1 MKKSS
6 FEGGSPTKKVVYVLP
21 DIGRL
26 KKELPRQQEMY
37 EKASV
42 QQLEEA
48 FSQGV
53 CFNQQIQQQIIEDNN
68 LLVMEVFAKY
78 WDLVPDMRKFM
89 IRKGSPELNALYLSK
104 RSLGKQCIELVK
116 NARFTPDFL
125 RENFEY
131 FTKEAQA
138 HCIMVRKIKL

>member
-1 MKKSS
+1 MKQKIT
-6 FEGGSPTKKVVYVLP
+6 ENYVLP

-26 KKELPRQQEMY
+26 KKELLRQQEMY

-42 QQLEEA
+42 KQMEMA
-48 FSQGV
+48 FAQGV
-53 CFNQQIQQQIIEDNN
+53 CFNQQIQQKIIEDDN

-89 IRKGSPELNALYLSK
+89 IRKGSLELNALYLSK
-104 RSLGKQCIELVK
+104 RSLGKQCLELVK
-116 NARFTPDFL
+116 NTRFTPDFVRKTFPL
-125 RENFEY
+125 L
-131 FTKEAQA
+131 TKEAQM